1 MVDHVL
7 TSMNEMV
14 TQEYSSSHQAL
25 DLVGAG
31 HSVDDVMAYAD
42 GVVEIVVSDVTT
54 NNKRAVG
61 TASYGN
67 FVKIRHDDGTKTLYA
82 HLQSGSVSVKTG
94 DYVSKGQKLGRMGN
108 TGNAQGIHLHF
119 EMRMSNEKRVNP
131 YYYLWQKPVVTGETE
146 TTKENELKKEE
157 VKDNNVEKPNAL
169 EPNNEIDV
177 PKPTTDTNTISSNK
191 PKISNDNQTSS
202 EVSSDENIYLSN
214 FEYKHGSIV
223 DGLKTIGVDS
233 SFDYRSELAHKNG
246 IDNYHGSYAQNVK
259 LLSLLKQGK
268 LIKA

>member
-7 TSMNEMV
+7 TNMNEMV

-31 HSVDDVMAYAD
+31 HSIDNVMAYAD

-54 NNKRAVG
+54 NDQRSVG

-67 FVKIRHDDGTKTLYA
+67 FVKIRHSDGTKTLYA
-82 HLQSGSVSVKTG
+82 HLEYGSVSVKTG
-94 DYVSKGQKLGRMGN
+94 DQVTKGQKIGRMGN

-119 EMRMSNEKRVNP
+119 EMRTADESRINP
-131 YYYLWQKPVVTGETE
+131 YYYLWAKPGVTSEIVNSNE
-146 TTKENELKKEE
+146 NNAPQENDEEEITTKTDLVDEKITNEPE
-157 VKDNNVEKPNAL
+157 VKNDVYDDQ
-169 EPNNEIDV
+169 ID
-177 PKPTTDTNTISSNK
+177 KSKNKNSNK
-191 PKISNDNQTSS
+191 IN
-202 EVSSDENIYLSN
+202 SDQSDSNIYLNNS
-214 FEYKHGSIV
+214 EYKYGSIV

-233 SFDYRSELAHKNG
+233 SFNYRSQLALKNG
-246 IDNYHGSYAQNVK
+246 IDNYHGSYDQNVK

-268 LIKA
+268 LLKA